1 MTVYKNTLSVLSQ
14 MPQSAVYRQATEA
27 LTQQRLSIVEATE
40 NLATIEQQL
49 AAGQLEEV
57 IEQAEDE
64 EKLAKKMLDW
74 RA

>member
-1 MTVYKNTLSVLSQ
+1 